1 MIGLHAKPGARDRRP
16 RLEEAPKVT
25 GTRRLLGCAATLIG
39 AAGLLVGAASVAQ
52 EDDIEEK
59 KEVLEGALERRAT
72 GNTSAAASQKK
83 IDEISDAT
91 ETLVAQYRAT
101 LKQIDSIRIYNDQ
114 MRELISSQEAEI
126 AALADQLGRVEL
138 VGRSV
143 TPLMLRMIESLE
155 KFVALDLPF
164 LLEERTERVA
174 ELRETMKRAD
184 VTGAEKYR
192 QIMEAYQIETEFGR
206 TIEAYRGTIDL
217 EGRETTVDFL
227 RFGRIAL
234 VYQSLDETESG
245 AWNQMTRSWMPLDT
259 DYRSSIRNGLR
270 IARKQS
276 APDLIRLPLPAGRE
290 ARGS

>member
-1 MIGLHAKPGARDRRP
+1 M
-16 RLEEAPKVT
+16 T

-39 AAGLLVGAASVAQ
+39 ATGLLVGAASVAQ

-72 GNTSAAASQKK
+72 GNTSAAASQEK

-91 ETLVAQYRAT
+91 ETLVAQYRST

-245 AWNQMTRSWMPLDT
+245 AWNQMTHSWMPLDT

-276 APDLIRLPLPAGRE
+276 APDLIRLPLPAGRK